1 MISRPIL
8 GRIRRR
14 GEGYL
19 GLARI
24 RRHHRSPEYCLRLSI
39 YNTNRMILEDIQRT
53 TGGTMSVIGQR
64 QAGWKVSYALIW
76 TNAAAAKLIRKNQT
90 ISGRQVR
97 TEQSTP
103 SVRSTH
109 PSRAQAARQ
118 GWSFVAFDSAGRP
131 FPPSLLRSRE
141 TYESKGPRESA
152 ELPDEHGL
160 T

>member
-1 MISRPIL
+1 MIPVQCL
-8 GRIRRR
+8 AGFVD

-76 TNAAAAKLIRKNQT
+76 TNAAAAKLIRK
-90 ISGRQVR
+90 IKPFLIVKS
-97 TEQSTP
+97 EQSKH
-103 SVRSTH
+103 S
-109 PSRAQAARQ
+109 
-118 GWSFVAFDSAGRP
+118 
-131 FPPSLLRSRE
+131 
-141 TYESKGPRESA
+141 
-152 ELPDEHGL
+152 
-160 T
+160 